1 VYFRNRT
8 EAGQTLA
15 GHLQHYKNT
24 PNVLVLALPRG
35 GVPVAYEVA
44 RELNAALD
52 VFTVRKLGVPGHQEL
67 AMGAIATGG
76 VRILHDGV
84 IQELG
89 IPQRTI
95 DIVSDQEQQELERRE
110 RIYRG
115 ERSAPVI
122 ENRTIIVVDD
132 GLATGSSM
140 RAAVRALRQKD
151 PARLVVAVP
160 TAPAEACQQLRE
172 SADEVV
178 CVITPDPFY
187 AVGGSYVD
195 FGQITDDEVKEVIER
210 AGKLSSGVRG

>member
-1 VYFRNRT
+1 MYFRNRT
-8 EAGQTLA
+8 DAGQTLA
-15 GHLQHYKNT
+15 GHLQHYKST
-24 PNVLVLALPRG
+24 PDVLVLALPRG

-44 RELNAALD
+44 RELNAPLD

-76 VRILHDGV
+76 IRILHDGV

-140 RAAVRALRQKD
+140 RAAVRALRRRN

-178 CVITPDPFY
+178 CVVTPDPFY

>member
-1 VYFRNRT
+1 
-8 EAGQTLA
+8 
-15 GHLQHYKNT
+15 
-24 PNVLVLALPRG
+24 
-35 GVPVAYEVA
+35 
-44 RELNAALD
+44 
-52 VFTVRKLGVPGHQEL
+52 
-67 AMGAIATGG
+67 MGAIATGG

-122 ENRTIIVVDD
+122 ENRTVIVVDD

-140 RAAVRALRQKD
+140 RAAVRALRQRN

-178 CVITPDPFY
+178 CVVTPDPFY

>member
-178 CVITPDPFY
+178 CVVTPDPFY

-210 AGKLSSGVRG
+210 AGKLSSGVGQ

>member
-1 VYFRNRT
+1 MYFRNRT
-8 EAGQTLA
+8 DAGQTLA
-15 GHLQHYKNT
+15 GHLQHYKST
-24 PNVLVLALPRG
+24 PDVLVLALPRG

-44 RELNAALD
+44 RELNAPLD

-76 VRILHDGV
+76 IRILHDGV

-89 IPQRTI
+89 IPQKTI

-122 ENRTIIVVDD
+122 ENRTVIVVDD

-140 RAAVRALRQKD
+140 RAAVRALRRRN

-178 CVITPDPFY
+178 CVVTPDPFY

>member
-8 EAGQTLA
+8 DAGQTLA
-15 GHLQHYKNT
+15 GHLQHYKST
-24 PNVLVLALPRG
+24 PDVLVLALPRG

-44 RELNAALD
+44 RELNAPLD

-76 VRILHDGV
+76 IRILHDGV

-122 ENRTIIVVDD
+122 ENRTVIVVDD

-140 RAAVRALRQKD
+140 RAAVRALRRRN

-178 CVITPDPFY
+178 CVVTPDPFY

-210 AGKLSSGVRG
+210 AGKLSSGVGQ